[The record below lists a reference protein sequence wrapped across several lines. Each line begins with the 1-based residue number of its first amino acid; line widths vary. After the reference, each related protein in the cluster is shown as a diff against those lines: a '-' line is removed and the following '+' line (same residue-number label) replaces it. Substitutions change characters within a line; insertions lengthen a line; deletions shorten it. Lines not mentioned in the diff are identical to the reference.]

1 MSTPNRAAILTKTHK
16 TLKKQ
21 YTAVSPPD
29 ERTVL
34 ETMLYACCL
43 ENAQYQ
49 QADDAFAK
57 LQEMF
62 YDWNE
67 IRVTTVTELA
77 EVMDGLP
84 DPRAAATN
92 LKRCLQ
98 TAFETHYS
106 FDFEGLRKQNLGK
119 AVKQLEKYGASPF
132 VVAYVTQSALG
143 GHSIPL
149 DKGAMDTLV
158 ILGAVTEAEAAK
170 HTAPGLERAI
180 TKSKGV
186 EFGSLLHQLGA
197 DFHASPHSPKVR
209 KIMTDIEPTAKDRL
223 PKRSTKKK
231 KSASKQGAATRKKKS
246 AKSKSTAK
254 KSASKSL
261 SRKKPR

>member
-1 MSTPNRAAILTKTHK
+1 MSTPNRASILTKTHK

-43 ENAQYQ
+43 ENAPYQ

-57 LQEMF
+57 LQETF

-119 AVKQLEKYGASPF
+119 AVKQLEKYGATPF

-170 HTAPGLERAI
+170 HTAPG
-180 TKSKGV
+180 
-186 EFGSLLHQLGA
+186 
-197 DFHASPHSPKVR
+197 
-209 KIMTDIEPTAKDRL
+209 
-223 PKRSTKKK
+223 
-231 KSASKQGAATRKKKS
+231 
-246 AKSKSTAK
+246 
-254 KSASKSL
+254 
-261 SRKKPR
+261 